1 MSYYG
6 TTTDALTYHA
16 ERGNAAW
23 AAATTA
29 NQEIALQ
36 RASDYLDNNWRGLF
50 QGYKTGGRAQAR
62 EWPRDGVLVMDGAKQ
77 VELDENTVPVEIEY
91 ATYEA
96 ALRELAAPG
105 YFNPDVIP
113 GKSKKSVSVSG
124 AVSVEYWSD
133 DMKPVVE
140 TIGLIL
146 SPLFDETGGML
157 SGLSGQ
163 VVF

>member
-6 TTTDALTYHA
+6 TTAGAMTYHA
-16 ERGNAAW
+16 DRGNTAW
-23 AAATTA
+23 AAASTSD
-29 NQEIALQ
+29 QEAALL
-36 RASDYLDNNWRGLF
+36 RASDYLDSNWRSLF
-50 QGYKTGGRAQAR
+50 QGYKTGGRDQVR
-62 EWPRDGVLVMDGAKQ
+62 EWPREYVLVMDGAQQ
-77 VELDENTVPVEIEY
+77 VELDENTVPVEVEY

-96 ALRELAAPG
+96 ALRELTTPG
-105 YFNPDVIP
+105 YFNPDIIP
-113 GKSKKSVSVSG
+113 GKNKKSVSVSG

-133 DMKPVVE
+133 DMKPMVE

-146 SPLFDETGGML
+146 SPLFDATGGML